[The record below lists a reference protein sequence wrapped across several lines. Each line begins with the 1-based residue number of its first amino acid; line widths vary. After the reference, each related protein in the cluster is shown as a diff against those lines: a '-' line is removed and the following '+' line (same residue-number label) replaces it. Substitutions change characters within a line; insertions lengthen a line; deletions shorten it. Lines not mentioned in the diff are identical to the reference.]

1 MLIFH
6 INVNNSI
13 INIKIRLGHKNIF
26 KNIKDLVNNK
36 YKRPFRFVVV
46 GIANTLVDF
55 IVFFFFHNILG
66 IYYTLSQGFG
76 YSFGVLNSFI
86 FNKIWTFESKVN
98 KKKTAMEFIRF
109 IIINAL
115 SLFVSMYGISQL
127 VSVMGIN
134 VYIAKIIVTL
144 LTQLINYLGY
154 KIWVFKK

>member
-26 KNIKDLVNNK
+26 KNVKDLVNNK
-36 YKRPFRFVVV
+36 YKRPIRFVVV

-86 FNKIWTFESKVN
+86 FNKIWTFESKVD

-127 VSVMGIN
+127 VSVMEIN